1 MRGYQ
6 FFITSTDRC
15 IVTRRIVFEQF
26 DLAPA
31 SDKDKN
37 KEKNNIEI
45 KLAFGHQARSRML
58 KVGKD
63 SSQAS
68 VTRWQK

>member
-1 MRGYQ
+1 MAHFYK
-6 FFITSTDRC
+6 
-15 IVTRRIVFEQF
+15 
-26 DLAPA
+26 
-31 SDKDKN
+31 KDKN

-68 VTRWQK
+68 VTRWLIDCSIFGHLQQ